1 MLTAQEYGSKRQAV
15 LAGSCAQ
22 EYGSCRFAAQE
33 YGSGKVAAQEYGS
46 SKVAAQEYGS
56 QAPEAEPVTIASV
69 RTTKWQALYV
79 ERGGTG
85 VLCVPPHFTYAPRP
99 QQKKSSTV
107 VQQGESLGNERS
119 MVLSKLMH
127 RSTVPEL
134 QRGNQGLPCKCK
146 DHVPTLRHGGRRD
159 VHAV

>member
-85 VLCVPPHFTYAPRP
+85 VLCAATLYVCTSPAAKKKQYGRP
-99 QQKKSSTV
+99 ARLV
-107 VQQGESLGNERS
+107 AR
-119 MVLSKLMH
+119 
-127 RSTVPEL
+127 
-134 QRGNQGLPCKCK
+134 QRAEYGSIKVDAQEYCS
-146 DHVPTLRHGGRRD
+146 
-159 VHAV
+159 

>member
-85 VLCVPPHFTYAPRP
+85 VLCAATLYVCTSPAA
-99 QQKKSSTV
+99 KKSSTV

-159 VHAV
+159 VRAV

>member
-56 QAPEAEPVTIASV
+56 QAPEAEPLQVYGPQSG
-69 RTTKWQALYV
+69 RRCMWK
-79 ERGGTG
+79 GGG
-85 VLCVPPHFTYAPRP
+85 LVCCVPPHFTYAPRP

-107 VQQGESLGNERS
+107 VQQG
-119 MVLSKLMH
+119 
-127 RSTVPEL
+127 
-134 QRGNQGLPCKCK
+134 
-146 DHVPTLRHGGRRD
+146 
-159 VHAV
+159 